1 MADTN
6 SNDKVP
12 FSQALK
18 IWARIAALSFGGPAG
33 QISVMHRT
41 LVDEQNWLGEKR
53 FLHALNYCMLL
64 PGPEAQQL
72 ATYIGWLMHGLRG
85 GLLAGGLFIL
95 PGFLS
100 ILILSI
106 VYSEFGQLNL
116 VEGLFFGLQ
125 AAVLAIIL
133 QALITIAKRVLH
145 NRLLLTI
152 AIASFIGI
160 FMLDISFPIIVLG
173 AALFG
178 YLASKTSWRDLF
190 SAPEHGQSSAD
201 TNTNTAPIIDEVLP
215 THAQV
220 NKRWSIKIGLIFLSL
235 WLLPILLLVAF
246 LGQQHIFSEIA
257 LFFSKMAVVSFG
269 GAYAVLAYV
278 AQEGVTGYGW
288 LTPAEMLDGLGMA
301 ETTPGPLIQVV
312 QFVGYLGGYREALG
326 LSPLQ
331 SGLIAAVIT
340 TWVTFIPC
348 FLWIFVGAP
357 YVEILRKNEKI
368 AAALTAVTAAVVG
381 VILNLAI
388 WFAIHAL
395 FNRVETVKWFGLNF
409 ELPTLASID
418 FSQLLLC
425 VLAFAMIFWLKLK
438 TFTALLICA
447 VAGMLWFAL

>member
-1 MADTN
+1 MSSDPPP
-6 SNDKVP
+6 KQVL
-12 FSQALK
+12 FSQAIK
-18 IWARIAALSFGGPAG
+18 IWSYIAAMSFGGPAG

-72 ATYIGWLMHGLRG
+72 ATYIGWLMHGVRG

-100 ILILSI
+100 ILILSV

-133 QALITIAKRVLH
+133 QALINIAKRVLH

-152 AIASFIGI
+152 AVASFIGI
-160 FMLDISFPIIVLG
+160 FVLDISFPLIVLG
-173 AALFG
+173 AAIFG
-178 YLASKTSWRDLF
+178 YLASKTGWQHLF
-190 SAPEHGQSSAD
+190 TAAEHGESSTS
-201 TNTNTAPIIDEVLP
+201 TNTKVKPIIDEVLP
-215 THAQV
+215 AHAQV
-220 NKRWSIKIGLIFLSL
+220 NKRWSVKIGLIFLSL
-235 WLLPILLLVAF
+235 WLLPIIGLILF
-246 LGQQHIFSEIA
+246 FGQQHVFSEVA
-257 LFFSKMAVVSFG
+257 LFFSKIAVVSFG

-326 LSPLQ
+326 MSPLL
-331 SGLIAAVIT
+331 SGFIAAVIT

-368 AAALTAVTAAVVG
+368 SAALTAVTAAVVG

-395 FNRVETVKWFGLNF
+395 FNKVQTKELAGLSF
-409 ELPTLASID
+409 EWPTLISVD
-418 FSQLLLC
+418 VSQLALC
-425 VLAFAMIFWLKLK
+425 AIAFVMIFWLKLK
-438 TFTALLICA
+438 TFTVLLVCAL
-447 VAGMLWFAL
+447 AGMIWFSL